1 MKDEV
6 KTERQKYIDRLQNDL
21 SKAAKAQEFVNSE
34 SGKYVIDYITEI
46 VSSLTN
52 NLINKQRTH
61 EEYIE
66 IRAKI
71 DILRKLKQVLEVQS
85 NSKVIEDLN
94 SQLELAQSE

>member
-1 MKDEV
+1 MIPE
-6 KTERQKYIDRLQNDL
+6 KTEREKYIERLENEL
-21 SKAAKAQEFVNSE
+21 SKAAKAQAFINSE
-34 SGKYVIDYITEI
+34 SGKYVLDYISEL
-46 VSSLTN
+46 VSQLTN
-52 NLINKQRTH
+52 NIINKRRTH

-85 NSKVIEDLN
+85 NESIIADLS